1 MMATLF
7 NLDLITARLMDSAR
21 QRAGE
26 LARRGVTPALALL
39 SVGADEPS
47 RLYISRK
54 VENCRDAGI
63 HVDAHDLPPTIGQAA
78 LLEHIARLNA
88 DPLYHGVMVQLP
100 LPPHL
105 DARAICRAIAVH
117 KDVDGLHPYNIMALH
132 DATPGII
139 ACTVRGIA
147 HILARV
153 HPDLAGL
160 QVTIIGR
167 GELVGLPAALLL
179 GGRSVHGNA
188 DVTVVHSRSRN
199 IADSTRQADIVIA
212 AAGVPGMLTP
222 GMLRPGATVIG
233 VGMTWHDG
241 RMTGDLSADMTMH
254 DGWITPPAESFGGM
268 TRMMLLHNILDVA
281 ATNV

>member
-1 MMATLF
+1 MASFF
-7 NLDLITARLMDSAR
+7 NLDLTVARLMDSAR
-21 QRAGE
+21 QRAGD
-26 LARRGVTPALALL
+26 LARRGTRPALALL
-39 SVGADEPS
+39 SVGADEQS

-63 HVDAHDLPPTIGQAA
+63 HVDATDLPPTIGQDA
-78 LLEHIARLNA
+78 LLDHIARLNA
-88 DPLYHGVMVQLP
+88 DPAYHGVMVQLP

-105 DARAICRAIAVH
+105 DARAVCRAIAVH
-117 KDVDGLHPYNIMALH
+117 KDVDGLHPYNVMALH

-147 HILARV
+147 HLLGETS
-153 HPDLAGL
+153 PDLSGRR
-160 QVTIIGR
+160 VTIIGR

-179 GGRSVHGNA
+179 GGKSVHGNA
-188 DVTVVHSRSRN
+188 DVTVLHSHSRN
-199 IADSTRQADIVIA
+199 LADSTKQADIVIA
-212 AAGVPGMLTP
+212 AAGVPGILTP
-222 GMLRPGATVIG
+222 DMLRPGAIAIG

-241 RMTGDLSADMTMH
+241 HMTGDLSADMIAH